1 MEKREVLE
9 QFKLLCGMLKD
20 VELDMRE
27 GETEGGI
34 VFPTGNPD
42 IEEFYIP
49 FDMND
54 LHKEW
59 VEAQM
64 EFVGMIE
71 KYYTE
76 VKKKLEIMSLLGALN
91 GEHYIAIQC
100 KAVNIDWDADGCAD
114 LPTEII
120 LPKGIGLN
128 DLEEA
133 GDYITDQTGFCH
145 NGFEVEPYAWQIIKE
160 ELK

>member
-1 MEKREVLE
+1 MTKKEVLE
-9 QFKLLCGMLKD
+9 QFKMLCNMMKD

-27 GETEGGI
+27 DETEGGI

-42 IEEFYIP
+42 IEEFYLP

-59 VEAQM
+59 FDNQI

-71 KYYTE
+71 KYYAG
-76 VKKKLEIMSLLGALN
+76 VKKRLQAMALLQPIKDNMVL
-91 GEHYIAIQC
+91 
-100 KAVNIDWDADGCAD
+100 
-114 LPTEII
+114 
-120 LPKGIGLN
+120 
-128 DLEEA
+128 
-133 GDYITDQTGFCH
+133 
-145 NGFEVEPYAWQIIKE
+145 KE

>member
-9 QFKLLCGMLKD
+9 QFKMLCNMLKD

-27 GETEGGI
+27 DETEGGI

-42 IEEFYIP
+42 IEEFYLP

-59 VEAQM
+59 VEAQI

-71 KYYTE
+71 KYYAE
-76 VKKKLEIMSLLGALN
+76 VKKKLEIMSLLGVLN
-91 GEHYIAIQC
+91 GEHCVYQY
-100 KAVNIDWDADGCAD
+100 KVTNIDWDTDDRSG
-114 LPTEII
+114 LPIEII
-120 LPKGIGLN
+120 LPKGMEC
-128 DLEEA
+128 DLEA
-133 GDYITDQTGFCH
+133 IGDYITDKIGYCH

>member
-9 QFKLLCGMLKD
+9 QFKLLCGILKD

-59 VEAQM
+59 FDAQI
-64 EFVGMIE
+64 EFVDMIE
-71 KYYTE
+71 KYYAG
-76 VKKKLEIMSLLGALN
+76 VKKRLEAMALLKP
-91 GEHYIAIQC
+91 I
-100 KAVNIDWDADGCAD
+100 KDNIV
-114 LPTEII
+114 L
-120 LPKGIGLN
+120 
-128 DLEEA
+128 
-133 GDYITDQTGFCH
+133 
-145 NGFEVEPYAWQIIKE
+145 KE

>member
-9 QFKLLCGMLKD
+9 QFKMLCNMLKN

-27 GETEGGI
+27 DETEGGI

-42 IEEFYIP
+42 IEEFYLP

-59 VEAQM
+59 VEAQI

-71 KYYTE
+71 KYYAG
-76 VKKKLEIMSLLGALN
+76 VKKRLEAMALLQPIKDNMVL
-91 GEHYIAIQC
+91 
-100 KAVNIDWDADGCAD
+100 
-114 LPTEII
+114 
-120 LPKGIGLN
+120 
-128 DLEEA
+128 
-133 GDYITDQTGFCH
+133 
-145 NGFEVEPYAWQIIKE
+145 KE

>member
-1 MEKREVLE
+1 MEKGYVLE
-9 QFKLLCGMLKD
+9 QFKMLCSMLKG

-27 GETEGGI
+27 DETEGGI

-42 IEEFYIP
+42 IEEFYLP

-59 VEAQM
+59 FDAQI
-64 EFVGMIE
+64 EFVEMIE
-71 KYYTE
+71 KYYAN
-76 VKKKLEIMSLLGALN
+76 VKKQLEVMSLLGALR
-91 GEHYIAIQC
+91 GERYVYQY
-100 KAVNIDWDADGCAD
+100 KAVNIDWDTDGCAD

-120 LPKGIGLN
+120 LPKEMGLN
-128 DLEEA
+128 DLEA
-133 GDYITDQTGFCH
+133 IGDYITDLTGFCH
-145 NGFEVEPYAWQIIKE
+145 NGFEVEPYAIATIKE